1 MTDLAAVLA
10 ELEAESGVGYAQ
22 VQRLLCRLVAMG
34 GDSVGAL
41 VEATGVPHRRVLE
54 VLRRL
59 GFDAS
64 DQRSGVGEAGR
75 EELRQLLDCDEEP
88 PPDHLEETIARVVAE
103 RPPSVWSLD
112 HVPATEATIVDRAR
126 HLAGRYALAGRHLVC
141 LGDHDLTAVAVKLL
155 VPGATVSV
163 VDVDERLLAY
173 LDAVSERLGLGL
185 RLYAADLRLGLPR
198 TLREDADLVFTDP
211 PYSLDGIDLFVR
223 RGVEALA
230 DRPGASVLFCY
241 GTADRGAERMLDVQR
256 LLVRLHLVLEALL
269 PGFNRYH
276 GAHAIGATSALWVV
290 RPSKRTRATVAA
302 PGARRADAR
311 IYSRGGASRESPAP
325 ELPAEILAAVG
336 PADWVDAVDLIEAA
350 TRLPHHGPRRRWP
363 DAMAVDLGRFYGS
376 SALRVLMAAPS
387 GARLLVVGDG
397 RAMSVAGQ
405 GPAGRLVGAR
415 FATRTVV
422 APQPLGLLSAT
433 PVPAGDLDDVA
444 WVLRYLQE
452 HHAAVLRNA
461 WREALCALAAR
472 RGEACTKNAARS
484 LIDATAMRAT
494 ELGAHLLDLPFHRLG
509 VLVRAVEQ
517 TIELTGRKATEKA
530 ADPVEKTKAIPR
542 RD

>member
-1 MTDLAAVLA
+1 MTDLAGALA

-22 VQRLLCRLVAMG
+22 VQRLLCRLVAIG

-64 DQRSGVGEAGR
+64 DQRSGVGEAAR
-75 EELRQLLDCDEEP
+75 EELRRLLACDEVP
-88 PPDHLEETIARVVAE
+88 APDDLVETVARVVAE

-112 HVPATEATIVDRAR
+112 HVPATEATIVERAR

-173 LDAVSERLGLGL
+173 LDAVSDHLGLGL

-223 RGVEALA
+223 RGVEALS

-241 GTADRGAERMLDVQR
+241 GTAERGAEHLLDVQR

-276 GAHAIGATSALWVV
+276 GAHAIGAASALWVV
-290 RPSKRTRATVAA
+290 RPSKRTRPTVAA
-302 PGARRADAR
+302 AGAKPADAR

-325 ELPAEILAAVG
+325 ALPAEILAAVG
-336 PADWVDAVDLIEAA
+336 PAHWVDAAEVIEAA
-350 TRLPHHGPRRRWP
+350 IQLPRLGARRQWP
-363 DAMAVDLGRFYGS
+363 DAIAVDLGRFYGS
-376 SALRVLMAAPS
+376 SALRVVMAAPP
-387 GARLLVVGDG
+387 GARLLVVGDA
-397 RAMSVAGQ
+397 RAVAVARQ
-405 GPAGRLVGAR
+405 DPATRLVAAR
-415 FATRTVV
+415 FATETLVE
-422 APQPLGLLSAT
+422 PLPLGLLSAT
-433 PVPAGDLDDVA
+433 PVPAG
-444 WVLRYLQE
+444 
-452 HHAAVLRNA
+452 
-461 WREALCALAAR
+461 
-472 RGEACTKNAARS
+472 
-484 LIDATAMRAT
+484 
-494 ELGAHLLDLPFHRLG
+494 
-509 VLVRAVEQ
+509 
-517 TIELTGRKATEKA
+517 
-530 ADPVEKTKAIPR
+530 
-542 RD
+542 

>member
-1 MTDLAAVLA
+1 MTDLAAALA

-22 VQRLLCRLVAMG
+22 MQRLLCRLVAMG

-75 EELRQLLDCDEEP
+75 DELRRLLGCDEEP
-88 PPDHLEETIARVVAE
+88 RPDDLGETIARVVAE

-112 HVPATEATIVDRAR
+112 HVPATEATIVERAR
-126 HLAGRYALAGRHLVC
+126 HLAGRYALAGRHLLC

-155 VPGATVSV
+155 VPEAIVSV

-198 TLREDADLVFTDP
+198 TLRQDADLVFTDP
-211 PYSLDGIDLFVR
+211 PYSPDGIDLFVR

-241 GTADRGAERMLDVQR
+241 GTAERGAERMLDVQR

-276 GAHAIGATSALWVV
+276 GAHAIGAASALWVV
-290 RPSKRTRATVAA
+290 RPSKRTRPTVAA
-302 PGARRADAR
+302 AGARPADAR

-325 ELPAEILAAVG
+325 ELPPEILAGVG
-336 PADWVDAVDLIEAA
+336 PADWVDASDLMEAA
-350 TRLPHHGPRRRWP
+350 IQLPRHGPRRRWP

-387 GARLLVVGDG
+387 GARLLVVGDA
-397 RAMSVAGQ
+397 RALAVARQ
-405 GPAGRLVGAR
+405 GPAKRLVAAR
-415 FATRTVV
+415 FATKTVV
-422 APQPLGLLSAT
+422 EPPPVGLLSAI
-433 PVPAGDLDDVA
+433 PVPTDELDDVA

-472 RGEACTKNAARS
+472 RGGACTKNAARS
-484 LIDATAMRAT
+484 LIDATPMRVP
-494 ELGAHLLDLPFHRLG
+494 ELGAHLLDLPSHRLG
-509 VLVRAVEQ
+509 VLVGAVEQ
-517 TIELTGRKATEKA
+517 TVEQTAEKA
-530 ADPVEKTKAIPR
+530 EKTVEETKTIPR
-542 RD
+542 RG

>member
-1 MTDLAAVLA
+1 MTDLAAALA

-64 DQRSGVGEAGR
+64 DQRSGVGEAAR
-75 EELRQLLDCDEEP
+75 EELRRLLACDEEP
-88 PPDHLEETIARVVAE
+88 APDDLEETIGRVVAE

-112 HVPATEATIVDRAR
+112 HVPATEATIVKRAR

-173 LDAVSERLGLGL
+173 LDAVSDRLGLGL

-198 TLREDADLVFTDP
+198 TLREAADLVFTDP
-211 PYSLDGIDLFVR
+211 PYSLDGVDLFVR

-241 GTADRGAERMLDVQR
+241 GTAERGAERLLDVQS

-290 RPSKRTRATVAA
+290 RPSKRTRAAVAA
-302 PGARRADAR
+302 GAKRPDAR

-325 ELPAEILAAVG
+325 ALPAEILAAVG
-336 PADWVDAVDLIEAA
+336 PADWVDAAEVIEAA
-350 TRLPHHGPRRRWP
+350 IEPPRYGPRRRWP
-363 DAMAVDLGRFYGS
+363 NGLAVDLGRFYGS
-376 SALRVLMAAPS
+376 SALRVMMAAPS
-387 GARLLVVGDG
+387 EARLLVVGDA
-397 RAMSVAGQ
+397 RAVAVARQ
-405 GPAGRLVGAR
+405 DAAARLVAAR
-415 FATRTVV
+415 FATETLVEPR
-422 APQPLGLLSAT
+422 PRGLLSAT

-472 RGEACTKNAARS
+472 HGGACTKNAARS
-484 LIDATAMRAT
+484 LIDGTAMRVP
-494 ELGAHLLDLPFHRLG
+494 ELGAHLLDLPAHRLG
-509 VLVRAVEQ
+509 VLVTSVEDTVEKATEEAAKAVEQ
-517 TIELTGRKATEKA
+517 TKAL
-530 ADPVEKTKAIPR
+530 PR